1 VVAESYARIFFRNA
15 VATGEVYPLETET
28 RLCEAFATGDEAEID
43 VEGARITNP
52 GTGKSYALKALG
64 AVAPV
69 VEAGGIF
76 AYARKSGIIK

>member
-1 VVAESYARIFFRNA
+1 
-15 VATGEVYPLETET
+15 
-28 RLCEAFATGDEAEID
+28 LCDLFKTGDQAEID
-43 VEGARITNP
+43 VEGSKVTNLAS
-52 GTGKSYALKALG
+52 GKTHPIKELG